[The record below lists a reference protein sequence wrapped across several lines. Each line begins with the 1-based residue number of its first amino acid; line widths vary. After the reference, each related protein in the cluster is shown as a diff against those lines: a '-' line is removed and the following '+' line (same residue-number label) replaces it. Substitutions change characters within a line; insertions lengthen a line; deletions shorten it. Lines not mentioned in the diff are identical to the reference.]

1 MRRSG
6 SGTGS
11 SPSASARHPDGWR
24 ERLVRGFGPR
34 AGIRLSTYQLPTA
47 LAVPRQSNARWSLK
61 PEDDKPAAARC
72 WAGKLERLARRCVYA
87 YASTSVSRLVQI
99 CLAQDVAF
107 GRRTACCH
115 GTQNIAGRCR
125 MGMRF
130 ERWKSLDAVIR
141 AHLRCSNVA
150 GPWSLPCPRTSTRTF
165 CAWGG
170 ACSQGHGGLIIAL
183 VRRTEE

>member
-1 MRRSG
+1 MSDWY
-6 SGTGS
+6 T
-11 SPSASARHPDGWR
+11 D
-24 ERLVRGFGPR
+24 LYRGGNTTVDIP
-34 AGIRLSTYQLPTA
+34 ITPV
-47 LAVPRQSNARWSLK
+47 VPRQSKAGASLK

-115 GTQNIAGRCR
+115 VTQNIAGRCR

-130 ERWKSLDAVIR
+130 ER
-141 AHLRCSNVA
+141 
-150 GPWSLPCPRTSTRTF
+150 
-165 CAWGG
+165 
-170 ACSQGHGGLIIAL
+170 
-183 VRRTEE
+183 